1 MSHGFD
7 TAKVALGTA
16 GLAGIWGRV
25 DHKESVYAIHMA
37 LEAGIRHID
46 AAPAYADA
54 ESLVAEALC
63 SWHGPR
69 PTLSTKAGKGR
80 ADSPDGVVPRYDPA
94 SLRGSVHDSLRIL
107 GVDALDMLFL
117 HDPPLMRGEEMGPA
131 VETLARLREEG
142 LVRAVGI
149 GGNYSDSFS
158 AYALQPPFTC
168 FMGFNRY
175 NLLNRSAAGAEFPAH
190 RGAGH
195 SIWQASPLYMGL
207 LGAKHHEYVRDKPSW
222 IPAADLEAARRL
234 AAACDREGIDMTGL
248 ALQFVYASPWVDRLV
263 VGAST
268 PEQMRKTIAH
278 LCDPVL
284 GGLAAAIHRGEEPFP
299 I

>member
-1 MSHGFD
+1 MSHGID
-7 TAKVALGTA
+7 TGRVALGTA

-25 DHKESVYAIHMA
+25 DPRESVYAIHMA

-54 ESLVAEALC
+54 ESLVGEALR
-63 SWHGPR
+63 SWRGTR

-80 ADSPDGVVPRYDPA
+80 ADSPDGVVPRYDPD
-94 SLRGSVHDSLRIL
+94 SLRSSVHDSLRIL
-107 GVDALDMLFL
+107 GVDVLDMLFL
-117 HDPPLMRGEEMGPA
+117 HDPPLMSEEEMGPA
-131 VETLARLREEG
+131 VETLASLREEG
-142 LVRAVGI
+142 LVREVGI
-149 GGNYSDSFS
+149 GGNYNDAFS
-158 AYALQPPFTC
+158 GYALEAPFTC

-175 NLLNRSAAGAEFPAH
+175 NLLNQSAAGAEFPAH
-190 RGAGH
+190 RNAGH

-207 LGAKHHEYVRDKPSW
+207 LGAKHHEYIRDRPVW

-234 AAACDREGIDMTGL
+234 ASACAREGIDMTGL

-268 PEQMRKTIAH
+268 PEQMRQTIEY
-278 LCDPVL
+278 LNDPVL
-284 GGLAAAIHRGEEPFP
+284 AGLAESIHRGEEPFP
-299 I
+299 L